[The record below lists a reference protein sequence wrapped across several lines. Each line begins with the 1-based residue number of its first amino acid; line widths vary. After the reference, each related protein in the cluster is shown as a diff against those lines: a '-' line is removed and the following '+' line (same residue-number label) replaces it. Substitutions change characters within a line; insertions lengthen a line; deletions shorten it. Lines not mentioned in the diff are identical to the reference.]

1 MAARSDVLPA
11 NAPSTVDHAGVWFWN
26 FLKAELS
33 PYPGRAWV
41 VSRMTISATLVMLW
55 VMTFNIPGGF
65 QGAIFTLLI
74 SRENP
79 RETFFSGL
87 RTAGAYMIGTAYT
100 VLTIRMLVDD
110 PLTHFLWIA
119 GSIFIFFYLLRILV
133 DYAMGAACGFAL
145 LGSISLWD
153 NNTVN
158 VNTRLEQTLWLMG
171 GVVLAVVVTI
181 VVEYVFRRVHPTSDL
196 TEGIEIRMQVV
207 EHVLRSAATGQPLE
221 SEWEKRLSTDVSVG
235 ISRLRRLILRS
246 ESSPHYK
253 AQMATTISLVGR
265 LIDIAASFR
274 LALAER
280 ARPIDP
286 ADQSRCLRLADQIA
300 MLSGSLRLRQLPAEV
315 AIPPQEEPSNL
326 PFLSTMEQNVAL
338 IPGVFAGSQSVQVFN
353 PGPLEEEEPA
363 RIFVPDS
370 FSNPAYVG
378 FALRGTLAAMAC
390 YIAYTAVDW
399 PGLSTSVLTC
409 YITALSTIG
418 SSRQKQVLRLA
429 GAAIGGF
436 VFGMGAEI
444 FVLPYLD
451 TIAGFTVLFAFV
463 TAISAWIQ
471 TASARLS
478 YLGVQLAL
486 AFYLINLQDFAIQT
500 SLSIPRDRVF
510 GVLLGLMSMGL
521 FYDLLWVRNPAA
533 EMQAVFS
540 RNLEMFAELTE
551 QLLEK
556 DQTKAIKR
564 IRQLRDQLNAGFLA
578 VGAQGDAVLLDFS
591 HFRQQGL
598 QIRDEFRR
606 WQPPLR
612 TLLMVQ
618 VTSVQYLVQKPLT
631 GLPEPIAQAG
641 VAFEEDMAK
650 VMRAM
655 ANEVSG
661 KPAAAVPDIR
671 AAAARFREEI
681 DKHYRDAGTPV
692 PPQASDVMDL
702 VQSLASIVAPLYDDI
717 HSTCVARPSTA
728 GVPSRS
734 LQAGT

>member
-1 MAARSDVLPA
+1 MAARSGVLPGG
-11 NAPSTVDHAGVWFWN
+11 APSTVDHAGAWFWN

-41 VSRMTISATLVMLW
+41 VGRMTIAATLVMVW

-87 RTAGAYMIGTAYT
+87 RTAGAYLIGTAYT
-100 VLTIRMLVDD
+100 VLTIRLLVDD
-110 PLTHFLWIA
+110 PLTHFLWVA
-119 GSIFIFFYLLRILV
+119 GSVFIFFYLLRIV
-133 DYAMGAACGFAL
+133 ADYAMAAASGFAL
-145 LGSISLWD
+145 LGSVSLWD

-158 VNTRLEQTLWLMG
+158 VNTRLEQTLWLAG

-196 TEGIEIRMQVV
+196 TEGIDVRMQAV
-207 EHVLRSAATGQPLE
+207 ENVLRSAATGRPLE
-221 SEWEKRLSTDVSVG
+221 SEWEKRLSMDVSVG

-246 ESSPHYK
+246 ESSSHYK
-253 AQMATTISLVGR
+253 AQMGTTIALVGR
-265 LIDIAASFR
+265 LVDIAASFR

-280 ARPIDP
+280 AWSIDP
-286 ADQSRCLRLADQIA
+286 ADQSRCLRLAGQIA
-300 MLSGSLRLRQLPAEV
+300 ILRGSLRLRQLPAEV

-326 PFLSTMEQNVAL
+326 PFLSMMEQNVAL
-338 IPGVFAGSQSVQVFN
+338 IPGVFAGSQSVRVFN

-370 FSNPAYVG
+370 FSNPAYVQ
-378 FALRGTLAAMAC
+378 FALRGTLAAVAC
-390 YIAYTAVDW
+390 YITYTAVDW
-399 PGLSTSVLTC
+399 PGLSTSYAHLLH
-409 YITALSTIG
+409 YRAFHY
-418 SSRQKQVLRLA
+418 RFLA
-429 GAAIGGF
+429 AKASPAACGAAIGGF

-444 FVLPYLD
+444 FVLPYLN

-486 AFYLINLQDFAIQT
+486 AFYLINLQEFAIQT

-510 GVLLGLMSMGL
+510 GVLLGLISMG
-521 FYDLLWVRNPAA
+521 FFFDLLWVRNPTA

-564 IRQLRDQLNAGFLA
+564 IRQLRDQLNAGFQA
-578 VGAQGDAVLLDFS
+578 VVRNPMRFFL
-591 HFRQQGL
+591 
-598 QIRDEFRR
+598 
-606 WQPPLR
+606 
-612 TLLMVQ
+612 
-618 VTSVQYLVQKPLT
+618 TSVPRVN
-631 GLPEPIAQAG
+631 
-641 VAFEEDMAK
+641 AK
-650 VMRAM
+650 VANSRRVPAM
-655 ANEVSG
+655 A
-661 KPAAAVPDIR
+661 
-671 AAAARFREEI
+671 
-681 DKHYRDAGTPV
+681 
-692 PPQASDVMDL
+692 
-702 VQSLASIVAPLYDDI
+702 
-717 HSTCVARPSTA
+717 ARPPHAPAGAGHLCAISGAETA
-728 GVPSRS
+728 HRPARPYRPGRGR
-734 LQAGT
+734 L